1 MKAERARI
9 EDNVKQPRKTIDTD
23 SQEATSNKQGRTISI
38 KRFKHVIYFLLTE
51 SKFHV

>member
-23 SQEATSNKQGRTISI
+23 SQEATSKAERSVSNGLSM
-38 KRFKHVIYFLLTE
+38 
-51 SKFHV
+51 

>member
-23 SQEATSNKQGRTISI
+23 SQEATSNKQQARQNDQYQT
-38 KRFKHVIYFLLTE
+38 V
-51 SKFHV
+51 